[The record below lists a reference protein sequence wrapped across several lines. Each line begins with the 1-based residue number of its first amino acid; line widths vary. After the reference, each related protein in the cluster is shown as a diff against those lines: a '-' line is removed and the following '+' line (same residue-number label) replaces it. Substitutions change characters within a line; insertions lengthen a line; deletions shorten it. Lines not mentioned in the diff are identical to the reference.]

1 MRDDEFRIPPPGY
14 RSAPQRRAEEMR
26 RMVYLGGGAAVI
38 VLLGVIAYFVATGSG
53 SDSVPVIQ
61 AQTTPVK
68 VKPADPGGLAVT
80 TQGSGL
86 LTNGSSSAVAPAPET
101 PDPAALAAAAQ
112 QEQQAS
118 GPQPAKPAATTPT
131 PTPTPAP
138 ATPAPAQAAATQAPA
153 VSIPSVPETPAA
165 PGSKQTATNVS
176 PPSKEA
182 AKTHDL
188 AQEYRPPAADH
199 HGPVRVQLAALD
211 SRDAAMKEWDHLSHR
226 MPALFDGRRPIF
238 AQAQVNGHTWWRVRT
253 AGFSSI
259 AEASKF
265 CEDVRA
271 HGSACNVA
279 SY

>member
-1 MRDDEFRIPPPGY
+1 
-14 RSAPQRRAEEMR
+14 
-26 RMVYLGGGAAVI
+26 
-38 VLLGVIAYFVATGSG
+38 
-53 SDSVPVIQ
+53 
-61 AQTTPVK
+61 
-68 VKPADPGGLAVT
+68 VT

-131 PTPTPAP
+131 PTPAP

-165 PGSKQTATNVS
+165 PGSKQTAMNVP

-182 AKTHDL
+182 AKTRDL
-188 AQEYRPPAADH
+188 AQEYRPAAADH